1 MMAVAPKQ
9 YHGTVLA
16 DFTDAQ
22 WQVRCQDVL
31 CVFVEQSN
39 QTRAIAAYSSNI
51 ELPTERYINVHL
63 MCWIDTASLLQL
75 FHFFAV
81 HRDQIHRIHM
91 QVPFGTNF
99 HQWFRDAS
107 QPYEAT
113 FSHSPWMIRV
123 VDVEAAIADLPASK
137 KEKVTVA
144 ISDQFCEWN
153 NSMFTIQNED
163 NRLRAFRHQSQSATH
178 PEVKATIEGISAL
191 VYGIISLEEI
201 EYRQWLEFSDEVTE
215 ERKLNIKIAIQEW
228 FPVLPIYNPIGF

>member
-201 EYRQWLEFSDEVTE
+201 EYRQWLEFSHEVTE